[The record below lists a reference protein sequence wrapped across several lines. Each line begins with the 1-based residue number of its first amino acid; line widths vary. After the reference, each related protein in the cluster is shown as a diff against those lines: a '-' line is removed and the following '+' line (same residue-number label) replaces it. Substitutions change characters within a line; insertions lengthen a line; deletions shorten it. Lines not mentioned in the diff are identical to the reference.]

1 MPLLSGLIPL
11 LGILLKM
18 LIVRI
23 ILATGL
29 TFVTYAG
36 YLAALEKFK
45 GYTSNAI

>member
-23 ILATGL
+23 IL
-29 TFVTYAG
+29 
-36 YLAALEKFK
+36 
-45 GYTSNAI
+45 